1 MCFMTPNS
9 RLTYRDINFDEI
21 QLIKNL
27 WEKNRE
33 FHINISSSFHF
44 LYRDIVFED
53 RMKPFE
59 NMNQDNLKIT
69 IAQENDI
76 VIGYCL
82 STINDYEGQMNTIH
96 VKEEARGRGIGQKL
110 MERHLKWMKEKECL
124 NISLHVSCENENTIA
139 FYEGFGFRKNTI
151 EMRMK

>member
-1 MCFMTPNS
+1 MTPNS

-96 VKEEARGRGIGQKL
+96 VQEEARGRGIGQKL

>member
-1 MCFMTPNS
+1 MIQN
-9 RLTYRDINFDEI
+9 LKIVYRDINIDEI
-21 QLIKNL
+21 HMIKDI

-33 FHINISSSFHF
+33 FHINISNFFNF
-44 LYRDIVFED
+44 LYKGIVFED

-59 NMNQDNLKIT
+59 SINKDNLKIT

-82 STINDYEGQMNTIH
+82 SNTDNCHGEMNTLH
-96 VKEEARGRGIGQKL
+96 VKEEERGKEVGKKL
-110 MERHLKWMKEKECL
+110 MEMHLKWMKEKECK
-124 NISLHVSCENENTIA
+124 NISLHVSHENENAIT
-139 FYEGFGFRKNTI
+139 FYEKFGFRKNTI

>member
-1 MCFMTPNS
+1 MTYNMKII
-9 RLTYRDINFDEI
+9 YRDIKFDEI
-21 QLIKNL
+21 QIIKDI
-27 WEKNRE
+27 WEKNRD
-33 FHINISSSFHF
+33 FHINISSFFNF
-44 LYRDIVFED
+44 LYEKLVFED

-59 NMNQDNLKIT
+59 SMNKDNLKIT
-69 IAQENDI
+69 IAQQNDI

-96 VKEEARGRGIGQKL
+96 VKEEARGRGIGKKL

-151 EMRMK
+151 EMRRRV

>member
-1 MCFMTPNS
+1 MIQNS
-9 RLTYRDINFDEI
+9 KIVYRDINIDEI
-21 QLIKNL
+21 HMIKDI

-33 FHINISSSFHF
+33 FYINISNFFNF
-44 LYRDIVFED
+44 LYKGIVFED

-59 NMNQDNLKIT
+59 SMNQDNLKIT

-82 STINDYEGQMNTIH
+82 STTDDSYGEMNTLH
-96 VKEEARGRGIGQKL
+96 VKEEERGKGVGKKL
-110 MERHLKWMKEKECL
+110 MEMHLKWMKEKECL

>member
-1 MCFMTPNS
+1 MTPNS

-82 STINDYEGQMNTIH
+82 STINNYEGQMNTIH
-96 VKEEARGRGIGQKL
+96 VQEEARGRGIGQKL
-110 MERHLKWMKEKECL
+110 MERHLKWMKEKECQ
-124 NISLHVSCENENTIA
+124 NISLHVSYENQNTIA